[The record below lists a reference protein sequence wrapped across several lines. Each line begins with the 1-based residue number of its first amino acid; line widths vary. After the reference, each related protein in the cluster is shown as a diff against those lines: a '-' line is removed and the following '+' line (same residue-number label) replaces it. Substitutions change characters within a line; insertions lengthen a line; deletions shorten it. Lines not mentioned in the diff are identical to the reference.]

1 MSRTPIRFAE
11 LHAPLFSRT
20 EGQHGQGVNLGMKL
34 DPHHRVGLK
43 LEFDEDNHSLYVT
56 FSGVTSRV
64 PETNVVTMIEGEVK
78 TAKLAAAEVQKTGAN
93 PATAQVET
101 PQSHVFA
108 GEGKG
113 KTGRG

>member
-1 MSRTPIRFAE
+1 MSRTAIRFAE

-20 EGQHGQGVNLGMKL
+20 EGDRGTGVNLGMKL
-34 DPHHRVGLK
+34 DPHNRTGLV
-43 LEFDEDNHSLYVT
+43 LEFDEQTHHLYVT
-56 FSGVTSRV
+56 YQGVTSRI
-64 PETNVVTMIEGEVK
+64 PETNIVTMIEGGIK
-78 TAKLAAAEVQKTGAN
+78 APQTTAAGLKAPQM
-93 PATAQVET
+93 TAQVET

>member
-20 EGQHGQGVNLGMKL
+20 EGQHGQGINLGMKL
-34 DPHHRVGLK
+34 DPHNRQGLE
-43 LEFDEDNHSLYVT
+43 LAFDEQTRHLYVT
-56 FSGVTSRV
+56 LGGVTSRV
-64 PETNVVTMIEGEVK
+64 PETNIVAMIE
-78 TAKLAAAEVQKTGAN
+78 ASAAAPKLAAAEIQKTAVN
-93 PATAQVET
+93 PMTAQVET